1 MDRKELAA
9 EVTEQHE
16 QTVRDYLDER
26 SRERLRAAIGEIVD
40 AEFDRFEDYAD
51 EQIAALAVDRAE
63 DFIKRVLNG
72 DDNAGRS
79 LFCARSES
87 DRYHTIGYD
96 SGKPWASVIHG
107 TLYETEGIQLRR
119 QLVEAHA
126 DLLRNERIADLE
138 AIVEGLRQQINQLE
152 ADNRRLLDRTY

>member
-26 SRERLRAAIGEIVD
+26 SRERLRSAICEIVD
-40 AEFDRFEDYAD
+40 AEFDRFEEYAD

-63 DFIKRVLNG
+63 RFIKRVLNG

-79 LFCARSES
+79 LFACMSEG
-87 DRYHTIGYD
+87 DRYKQIGFD
-96 SGKPWASVIHG
+96 AGKPWAAVYHG
-107 TLYETEGIQLRR
+107 TLFETDGIQLRR

-138 AIVEGLRQQINQLE
+138 AIVDGLRQQINKLE
-152 ADNRRLLDRTY
+152 ADNRRMLDRTY